1 LSLPGQSAV
10 CLPNRVVVRVAARE
24 RGEEALDGMTY

>member
-10 CLPNRVVVRVAARE
+10 CLPNRVVVRVVARE
-24 RGEEALDGMTY
+24 QEEEALDSVVY